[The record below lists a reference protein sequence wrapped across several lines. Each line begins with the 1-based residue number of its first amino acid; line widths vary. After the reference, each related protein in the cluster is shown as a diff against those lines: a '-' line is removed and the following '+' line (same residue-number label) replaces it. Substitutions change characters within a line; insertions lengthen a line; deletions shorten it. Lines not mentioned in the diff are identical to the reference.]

1 MYGWARKRRA
11 VLPEKPLPRVT
22 LGTLI
27 KILLASLAVG
37 LVMAAFNLT
46 PQQIFQTVYDRLGD
60 LFDWAVGVFGW
71 AITYVLL
78 GAAVVV
84 PIWLV
89 FYLLRAVKGRR

>member
-1 MYGWARKRRA
+1 M
-11 VLPEKPLPRVT
+11 PRVT

-37 LVMAAFNLT
+37 LVMALFGLT
-46 PQQIFQTVYDRLGD
+46 PQAVFEGALARIGD
-60 LFDWAVGVFGW
+60 AFDWAVEAFGW

-84 PIWLV
+84 PVWFLL
-89 FYLLRAVKGRR
+89 YLLRALRGRR